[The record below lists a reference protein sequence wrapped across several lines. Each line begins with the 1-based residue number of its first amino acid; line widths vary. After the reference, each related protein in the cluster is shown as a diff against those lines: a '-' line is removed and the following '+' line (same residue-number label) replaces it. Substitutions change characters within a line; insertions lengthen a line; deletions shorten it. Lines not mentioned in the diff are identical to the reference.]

1 MARASCKKHDIWP
14 LFSSRAAAPL
24 RAILE
29 IAFAYIHPRF
39 RTDNDLC
46 SRLRPRRPKRQQSL
60 HRRPVA
66 LRCPPISIASRRR
79 TTAAPGVSRQSRHA
93 RRRVDHH
100 VPRAPYAGGQ
110 SSRGPGETGRLD
122 RPRSSRTENPPP
134 KPGHSRLEDPSA
146 HGKIATIRLQETAR
160 PDERRLSLSSSA

>member
-1 MARASCKKHDIWP
+1 MARAFCKKHDIWP

-66 LRCPPISIASRRR
+66 LRCPPISLASRRR
-79 TTAAPGVSRQSRHA
+79 TAAAPGVSRQSRHA